1 MYDMKIKGKEEK
13 SERKE
18 EEEGSKR
25 EERIEW
31 KIEDKEIILKV
42 MIIIMKKE
50 EVILWRMKNLEIGYE
65 GFELIGMENYEEIL
79 RDRKFMIQIKK
90 KEVYKEIV
98 EKD

>member
-18 EEEGSKR
+18 EEEESKR

-79 RDRKFMIQIKK
+79 RDRKFMI
-90 KEVYKEIV
+90 
-98 EKD
+98 

>member
-18 EEEGSKR
+18 EEEESKR